1 MGEYYFYSDLEKAA
15 KELGIILTKMSM
27 SANEAVK
34 VFSET
39 YQNLNEDHYTY
50 SNIPDNIELGPGELI
65 LVPKNVEI
73 EFTTE
78 ENAEEWEWLD

>member
-15 KELGIILTKMSM
+15 KELGITLVKMGM

-34 VFSET
+34 AFAET
-39 YQNLNEDHYTY
+39 YQNLDGNHYTY

-65 LVPKNVEI
+65 LVPKDMEI

-78 ENAEEWEWLD
+78 ENVKEWEWLD

>member
-15 KELGIILTKMSM
+15 KELGITLVKMGM

-34 VFSET
+34 MFSEA
-39 YQNLNEDHYTY
+39 YQNLDGNHYTY
-50 SNIPDNIELGPGELI
+50 SNIPDNIELEPGELM
-65 LVPKNVEI
+65 LVPKDVEI

-78 ENAEEWEWLD
+78 ENVKEWEWLD

>member
-15 KELGIILTKMSM
+15 KELGTILVKMGM

-34 VFSET
+34 TLEA
-39 YQNLNEDHYTY
+39 YQNLNGNHYTY

-65 LVPKNVEI
+65 LVPKDMEI

-78 ENAEEWEWLD
+78 ENVKEWEWLD